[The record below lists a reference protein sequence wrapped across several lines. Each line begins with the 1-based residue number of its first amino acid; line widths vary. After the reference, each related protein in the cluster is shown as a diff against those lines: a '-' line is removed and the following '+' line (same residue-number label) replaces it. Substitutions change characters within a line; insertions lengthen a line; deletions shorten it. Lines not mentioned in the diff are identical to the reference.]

1 MTMPGFTAEDSLYDK
16 RDRYAQ
22 SARPA
27 DSQVNTVIPAIP
39 ACANCP
45 SILRNCEQYGWEYA
59 ICEMC
64 AMGNCYLPGQ
74 AMTVPF

>member
-39 ACANCP
+39 ACANCEW
-45 SILRNCEQYGWEYA
+45 ILDNCEANGWRPYA
-59 ICEMC
+59 VCSAC
-64 AMGNCYLPGQ
+64 AVGNCY
-74 AMTVPF
+74 